1 MAPKICP
8 TCSQIGQQSR
18 QQTQILAI
26 TDQHGANY
34 GNHADYVD
42 PDAVDEESGRAIEE
56 FKGSQ
61 QRFDRQQDNRRV
73 NEGIRQ
79 AAAKKRKEDRGEDY
93 VFCPK
98 HGNSP
103 NVHGRDER
111 GVSNEVENSGRQ
123 VQFEFECEYE
133 NGVML
138 GLSYPMAESV
148 PQGLENKVFSVY

>member
-1 MAPKICP
+1 M
-8 TCSQIGQQSR
+8 
-18 QQTQILAI
+18 
-26 TDQHGANY
+26 
-34 GNHADYVD
+34 
-42 PDAVDEESGRAIEE
+42 
-56 FKGSQ
+56 
-61 QRFDRQQDNRRV
+61 

-98 HGNSP
+98 HSNSP
-103 NVHGRDER
+103 NVHDCNER

-148 PQGLENKVFSVY
+148 PQGLEDKVFSVY